1 MEKNVTPSVSTL
13 RLEGT
18 ASMCVTAMPQILIM
32 LKAAYSILGV
42 CTHISIDHSIKH
54 IDILELKKKT
64 PQILSRL
71 KYISYLCSCNG
82 TYLI

>member
-54 IDILELKKKT
+54 IDILELKKKYHRFFLD
-64 PQILSRL
+64 LS
-71 KYISYLCSCNG
+71 ISH
-82 TYLI
+82 IFAVAMVHI

>member
-42 CTHISIDHSIKH
+42 CTHIFIDHSIKH
-54 IDILELKKKT
+54 IDILELKKNT
-64 PQILSRL
+64 TDSF
-71 KYISYLCSCNG
+71 
-82 TYLI
+82 